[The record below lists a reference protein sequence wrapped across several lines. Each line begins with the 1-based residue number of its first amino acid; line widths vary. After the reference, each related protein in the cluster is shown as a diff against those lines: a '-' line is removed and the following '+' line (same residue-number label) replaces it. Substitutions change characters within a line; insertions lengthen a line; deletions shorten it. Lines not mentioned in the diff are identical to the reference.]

1 MNHIK
6 GGRTIK
12 KIFSFLLTLFLSA
25 ALLAPVSA
33 GTQAGNVSALRAR
46 QDEVHAAAELLRA
59 LGIPEDDP
67 AILAL
72 QEEWWRCQARLR
84 PCFTEEEVTMVAK
97 TIWGEARGV
106 GSLTE
111 QACVAWTVCNH
122 VDEPTM
128 CAASIKEALL
138 KPNRFYYRT
147 SFPAT
152 RELLWLARDVLERWN
167 MEKLGYAGPGRVLPS
182 DYLYY
187 SGDGK
192 HNYFRNAY
200 RGGSRWDYSL
210 PSPYLT

>member
-1 MNHIK
+1 M
-6 GGRTIK
+6 
-12 KIFSFLLTLFLSA
+12 LD
-25 ALLAPVSA
+25 PVSA
-33 GTQAGNVSALRAR
+33 GTETGGDGSALRAR

-72 QEEWWRCQARLR
+72 QEEWWRCQARLY
-84 PCFTEEEVTMVAK
+84 PCFTEDEVVMLAK
-97 TIWGEARGV
+97 TIYGEAGSV
-106 GSLTE
+106 KSLTE

-122 VDEPTM
+122 VDEPTLRVS
-128 CAASIKEALL
+128 SIKEALL
-138 KPNRFYYRT
+138 KPNRFYYR
-147 SFPAT
+147 SWFPAT
-152 RELLWLARDVLERWN
+152 QELLWLARDVLERWN

-200 RGGSRWDYSL
+200 RGGARWDYSL